1 MHKHNNKAQRNHFP
15 MKKEGGNGTLGR
27 EKDKE
32 ILYVLRFSEK
42 K

>member
-1 MHKHNNKAQRNHFP
+1 

-42 K
+42 KVTRLAKMWSNGV